1 MNKKLQSKKMK
12 EYEKSLKKREQKK
25 LPLDIFLI
33 NTMTSPNKILLFP
46 ICDFENQS
54 RRVDSLSNMN
64 TLSSEN
70 STNALSLNFIS

>member
-1 MNKKLQSKKMK
+1 MK
-12 EYEKSLKKREQKK
+12 EYEKFLKKREQKK

-46 ICDFENQS
+46 IYDFENQS